1 MSQCNYVTMLQY
13 HYIAMSLCHDV
24 TMVLCHYVIMSPC
37 HYVIDMAKYRVHYN
51 IEYNT
56 CSCKGQPSSCVRSDH
71 IGNLQ
76 EALKDETLMKI
87 HLYVKNSFVKFFL
100 NM

>member
-1 MSQCNYVTMLQY
+1 
-13 HYIAMSLCHDV
+13 MSLCHDG
-24 TMVLCHYVIMSPC
+24 TMLLCHYVIMSPC

-56 CSCKGQPSSCVRSDH
+56 CSCKGQPSSCVRSDR

-76 EALKDETLMKI
+76 EALKDKTLI
-87 HLYVKNSFVKFFL
+87 YIYLYVMNSMDEFPL
-100 NM
+100 DEWN